1 MRVLQRVVV
10 GIATVTVG
18 IASMSACV
26 GETDADRSKETA
38 SAVPPGTPPEL
49 AAFYRQKPSW
59 SDCQSGFQCT
69 TVKVPVDYA
78 KPGSGELK
86 ISVIRLP
93 AQNKAQRIGSLITN
107 PGGPGG
113 SGVEFIRNS
122 ASAFSPALRNRFD
135 IVGFDPRGVGASEAV
150 RCLDNRQLDRY
161 FATDSS
167 PDDQAEVDKLVA
179 AGKGFAGGCA
189 ARSARLLPHVGTLNA
204 ARDMD
209 VLRAALGDKQM
220 TYFGASYG
228 TYLGAFYAD
237 QFPKNVRALVLD
249 GAVDP
254 KLPAVQINLEQA
266 KGFERALRAFA
277 ADCVRTTGCP
287 LGTSTD
293 AALNTVSDLL
303 AQADEAPLANSLGDG
318 RQVTEAL
325 VAAGIAA
332 ALYQKEAWPT
342 LRLALARAIDDN
354 DGTLLLKLSDL
365 LTERREDGNYS
376 NLMEANLA
384 VNCVDKPFPG
394 DPATYEK
401 DAAAAKKVAPR
412 FGPFIVWGSIPC
424 AYWPVKTAAQPPAVT
439 AAGAKPIL
447 VIGTTRDPATPY
459 GWSQRLAAQLESG
472 VLLSLDGD
480 GHTAYLAGNRCVG
493 QAVDRYVIQG
503 TVPEE
508 GTMCK

>member
-1 MRVLQRVVV
+1 MTAAAAAV
-10 GIATVTVG
+10 GIAGT
-18 IASMSACV
+18 SACV
-26 GETDADRSKETA
+26 GATNADNEGAETS
-38 SAVPPGTPPEL
+38 SPPPGSPPGL
-49 AAFYRQKPSW
+49 AAFYQQKPSW
-59 SDCQSGFQCT
+59 SDCQGGFQCA

-78 KPGSGELK
+78 KPGSGQLE

-93 AQNKAQRIGSLITN
+93 ARDRSQRIGSLVTN

-113 SGVEFIRNS
+113 SGIEFVRNS
-122 ASAFSPALRNRFD
+122 ANAFSQSLRNRFD
-135 IVGFDPRGVGASEAV
+135 LVGFDPRGVGASDGV
-150 RCLDNRQLDRY
+150 RCLTGRQLDRF

-167 PDDQAEVDKLVA
+167 PDDQGEIDKLIA

-189 ARSARLLPHVGTLNA
+189 AKSGRLLPHVGTLNA

-209 VLRAALGDKQM
+209 VLRAALGDRQL

-237 QFPKNVRALVLD
+237 QFPRNVRALVLD

-254 KLPAVQINLEQA
+254 RLPAARINLEQA

-277 ADCVRTTGCP
+277 EDCVRTSGCP
-287 LGTSTD
+287 LGGDTG
-293 AALNTVSDLL
+293 AALDAVSDLL
-303 AQADEAPLANSLGDG
+303 AEADQTPLANGLGDG

-325 VAAGIAA
+325 VATGIAA

-342 LRLALARAIDDN
+342 LRLALGRAITDN

-365 LTERREDGNYS
+365 LTERKEDGSYS

-384 VNCVDKPFPG
+384 VNCIDKPFP
-394 DPATYEK
+394 DVAAYEE
-401 DAAAAKKVAPR
+401 DAAAAERAAPR
-412 FGPFIVWGSIPC
+412 FGPFIVWGSLPC
-424 AYWPVKTAAQPPAVT
+424 AYWPHRTAERPRALA

-459 GWSQRLAAQLESG
+459 GWSQGLAEQLESG

-480 GHTAYLAGNRCVG
+480 GHTAYLAGNQCVG
-493 QAVDRYVIQG
+493 RAVDRYVIQG
-503 TVPEE
+503 TAPED